1 MFRFLSTAVVLVS
14 VSALAGCAS
23 GARQVRSADS
33 IASQIPGQRVAEA
46 PPEEW
51 EMELKMPARND
62 GTHHEGPGAH
72 RDRCTPSARRST
84 PTSEPPRRERRLLLH
99 GA

>member
-1 MFRFLSTAVVLVS
+1 MFRSLPVAVLLVS

-23 GARQVRSADS
+23 SAREVRSADS

-62 GTHHEGPGAH
+62 GRITK
-72 RDRCTPSARRST
+72 DRELTGSLHAFS
-84 PTSEPPRRERRLLLH
+84 PTQHTDE
-99 GA
+99 